1 MAQGPLC
8 IADVDTPGEEGKVI
22 FNAATLLPG
31 GAATPLPGG
40 AATPLPGGRA
50 LNMQLSCHCPITDL
64 RYLALCLLSTSVV
77 GKIAVLTREKDNHFD
92 IH

>member
-22 FNAATLLPG
+22 FNAATL
-31 GAATPLPGG
+31 LPGG

>member
-22 FNAATLLPG
+22 FN
-31 GAATPLPGG
+31 AATPLPGG

-50 LNMQLSCHCPITDL
+50 LNMQLSCHCPLTDL